1 MIEVPSL
8 SIESVIGCV
17 PPDEVDNL
25 SALARLVGA
34 AKAESIVKATGFAT
48 RRVAAPGV
56 DVFDLALP
64 AARRALEGVRPEDV
78 GGVVSVTFSHRD
90 RFPALAVRLQNAL
103 GLQHDIAAFD
113 IGLACSGYPYGLFI
127 AGQLAS
133 ATGKKVLLVDG
144 DVQSAHVDASDANTL
159 AVMGDGATATIVSAQ
174 GGSAKFAFYTDGA
187 GADVLRCREDGTIR
201 MDGFGV
207 FRFVAG
213 PVTGFLREFLA
224 QAGKPDL
231 FAPHLANMYMI
242 RQLAKTLELQ
252 DRLVSTNGLY
262 ANTGS
267 CSVPLALA
275 SAALPPANGKAL
287 RIIAAGFGAGLSA
300 SAANVELSS
309 TLKRGMVEP

>member
-1 MIEVPSL
+1 MVEIPSL
-8 SIESVIGCV
+8 SIESVFGCI

>member
-25 SALARLVGA
+25 SDLARLVGA
-34 AKAESIVKATGFAT
+34 AKAESIVKATGCAT
-48 RRVAAPGV
+48 RRVAAQGL
-56 DVFDLALP
+56 DVFGLALP

-78 GGVVSVTFSHRD
+78 GGVVAVTFSHRN
-90 RFPALAVRLQNAL
+90 RFPALAVRLQDAL

-133 ATGKKVLLVDG
+133 TTGKKVLLVDG
-144 DVQSAHVDASDANTL
+144 DVQSAHVDATDANTL

-187 GADVLRCREDGTIR
+187 GADVLRCREDGMIR

-224 QAGKPDL
+224 QTGKPDL
-231 FAPHLANMYMI
+231 FVPHLANMYMV

-275 SAALPPANGKAL
+275 SAALPPADGKAL